1 MKKKEYIVPRATSLY
16 IAPVSIVAHSS
27 DFEISYETTD
37 DDANMSNTQRPENKD
52 LWNSGW

>member
-27 DFEISYETTD
+27 DFEISNETTD
-37 DDANMSNTQRPENKD
+37 DDANMSNTQRQENKT
-52 LWNSGW
+52 LWDSGW